1 MVTGGKL
8 VMSMEKGGGFLIKYS
23 SFVVLVSLLC
33 SSCARAPSCGCSVTL
48 SRSCM
53 SGNGVRGLDRE
64 EGHKAGKVPVKVAT
78 PRNRMYNRLQ
88 SSGTIL
94 LTQWFGSLA
103 CCLLAPVMLRGMGV
117 AGCRLSSCR
126 IRAVAFVLGRLPFE
140 RPVRCGLRVAT
151 V

>member
-1 MVTGGKL
+1 
-8 VMSMEKGGGFLIKYS
+8 
-23 SFVVLVSLLC
+23 
-33 SSCARAPSCGCSVTL
+33 
-48 SRSCM
+48 M

-64 EGHKAGKVPVKVAT
+64 EEHKAGKVPVKVAT

-94 LTQWFGSLA
+94 LTQWFGSVA

-117 AGCRLSSCR
+117 AGCRLRLSACR

-140 RPVRCGLRVAT
+140 RPVCCGLRVAT